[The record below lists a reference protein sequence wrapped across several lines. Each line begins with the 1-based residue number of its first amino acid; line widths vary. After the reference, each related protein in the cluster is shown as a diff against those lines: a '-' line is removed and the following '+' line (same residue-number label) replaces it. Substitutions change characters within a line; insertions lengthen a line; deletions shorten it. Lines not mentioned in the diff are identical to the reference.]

1 MTIAIALFS
10 ILSAAAIYGT
20 VVTVVRDGYR
30 RIPTHSA

>member
-1 MTIAIALFS
+1 MTIAIALFTV
-10 ILSAAAIYGT
+10 LSAAAIYGT

>member
-1 MTIAIALFS
+1 MTIAIALFAA
-10 ILSAAAIYGT
+10 LSAAAIYGT